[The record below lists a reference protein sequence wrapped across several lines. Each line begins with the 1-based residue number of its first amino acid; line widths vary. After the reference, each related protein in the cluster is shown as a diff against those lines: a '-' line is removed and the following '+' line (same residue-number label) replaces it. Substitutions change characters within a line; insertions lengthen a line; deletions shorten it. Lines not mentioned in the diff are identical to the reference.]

1 MGDVVE
7 VDPVVV
13 GGEVSAGD
21 PVVYAL
27 SGSAGDVCGLG
38 LGDEDVLLAEY
49 FALGV
54 G

>member
-7 VDPVVV
+7 VDASVV

-27 SGSAGDVCGLG
+27 SGGPGDVCGLG
-38 LGDEDVLLAEY
+38 LCDENVLGAQH
-49 FALGV
+49 FAFTV

>member
-7 VDPVVV
+7 VDLVVV
-13 GGEVSAGD
+13 GGEVSAAD

-27 SGSAGDVCGLG
+27 SGGRGDVCGLG
-38 LGDEDVLLAEY
+38 LCDKYVLGAQY
-49 FALGV
+49 FAFTV